1 MTGLTWLLLAM
12 STSVQPA
19 EFHIET
25 DTPDALCPELQ
36 LTRDAV
42 TKRLGRLEVDG
53 GGTWQGRYSTVHDPA
68 GLHGDSVHLVITD
81 PSGKEQLTR
90 DLPMRGESCATM
102 AQAIALV
109 VDSFFRDFGQS
120 SFREG
125 KEATPAKEAAVTPV
139 APKPEAK
146 AASQLPGQHT
156 GTALVKSPAPPSR
169 VPPRLGVALGG
180 GYESVPSSAAIALGG
195 FAQLGPHLRWDLRA
209 AVPAARASQVYGAAT
224 AKLFVLPVRLSI
236 AYFTPLAAK
245 MQLFLGPEFLTSF
258 EQGSGTGVAN
268 GHSGWR
274 ESFGLGGRTGAVVRL
289 GPGLALAAN
298 FSLEGVLAQTRQF
311 LVVEQPVLEV
321 SPVRASASIELW
333 AAFFP

>member
-1 MTGLTWLLLAM
+1 M

-68 GLHGDSVHLVITD
+68 GRHGDSVRLVITD
-81 PSGKEQLTR
+81 PFGKEQLTR
-90 DLPMRGESCATM
+90 DLPMHGESCATM

-125 KEATPAKEAAVTPV
+125 KPANEAAAPPTAPTREVKAEETPV
-139 APKPEAK
+139 
-146 AASQLPGQHT
+146 Q
-156 GTALVKSPAPPSR
+156 PSR
-169 VPPRLGVALGG
+169 IPPIVGVALGG
-180 GYESVPSSAAIALGG
+180 GYESVPSSAAIGFGG
-195 FAQLGPHLRWDLRA
+195 FASLGPHFHLDLRA
-209 AVPAARASQVYGAAT
+209 AVPTARVNQVYGAAT
-224 AKLFVLPVRLSI
+224 AKLFVLPLRLSI
-236 AYFTPLAAK
+236 AYFAPLTAK
-245 MQLFLGPEFLTSF
+245 LQLFLGPEFLTSL

-274 ESFGLGGRTGAVVRL
+274 ESFGLGGRTGAVVWL

-298 FSLEGVLAQTRQF
+298 LSLDGVLAQTRQF
-311 LVVEQPVLEV
+311 LVVTQPVLEI
-321 SPVRASASIELW
+321 SRVRVSASLELW
-333 AAFFP
+333 GAFFP